1 MSDLQADAG
10 DLNCFLSVVNCFQAV
25 VNVVGAVVNCSR
37 TVENRLSPRENY
49 PIKKSL
55 QPPKRP
61 KTLIIIVIKLLAYQ
75 QNPRQ

>member
-1 MSDLQADAG
+1 MSELQKDAG
-10 DLNCFLSVVNCFQAV
+10 DLNCFLSVVNCLKAV

-37 TVENRLSPRENY
+37 TVENRRSPKVNY

-61 KTLIIIVIKLLAYQ
+61 KTLIIIAIKLLAYQ